1 MREIEFKGKLKVSGE
16 WAFGN
21 LCKRVD
27 GGYIVTP
34 DETPIGKYG
43 AIIEGTE
50 SQYTGIDDMEGNKI
64 FENDIL
70 EVNEEGRKLFGTS
83 FELYRKYQLVGFNDG
98 CFMTGRNIIA
108 PKTHY
113 DTYLWVIKD
122 YVKVV
127 GNKFDNPELLEEGVS
142 DNV

>member
-1 MREIEFKGKLKVSGE
+1 MRDIEFKGKLKASGE
-16 WAFGN
+16 WAYGN

-50 SQYTGIDDMEGNKI
+50 SQYTGIDDIEGNKI

-83 FELYRKYQLVGFNDG
+83 FELYRKYQLVGFHDG
-98 CFMTGRNIIA
+98 AFMTSRNVLA
-108 PKTHY
+108 PDTHY
-113 DTYLWVIKD
+113 DTYLWVIKN

-127 GNKFDNPELLEEGVS
+127 GNKFDNAELLNMGE
-142 DNV
+142 

>member
-1 MREIEFKGKLKVSGE
+1 MRDIEFKGKLKASGE

-50 SQYTGIDDMEGNKI
+50 SQYTGIKDMKGNKI

-70 EVNEEGRKLFGTS
+70 EMTEEGRILFGS
-83 FELYRKYQLVGFNDG
+83 VDLPCSKYQLVGFNDG

-127 GNKFDNPELLEEGVS
+127 GNKFDNEELLKEGV
-142 DNV
+142 